1 MPTKAQLT
9 KAEEFQTR
17 RAATVAANGS
27 IPPRRTPVPAK
38 PHNLGERA
46 GRHAAVVYEA
56 SETKPSRK
64 STRKSKHHLRAAAQL
79 EHSQVVAH
87 TTPKAHASVASV
99 RTMAVGGKPRR

>member
-17 RAATVAANGS
+17 RAATVAASGS

-46 GRHAAVVYEA
+46 GRHAAVAYEA

-87 TTPKAHASVASV
+87 TTSKAHASVASV